1 MKQVE
6 INKTI
11 HLSEH
16 LASPSEAALGHL
28 SELNGSHL
36 SPHFTLGELT
46 KTSTGMMNIPSR
58 VSIENMKR
66 VCGWLEA
73 LRCRYNQRYVIS
85 RKEEGGKRKENTSA
99 ESSALRVTSS
109 PPEFLAEPSGK
120 AERGGVRG
128 GLNERQVSPSSDH
141 PEVTAAPSSD
151 HPEVTAAPS
160 SDHPAHPGTPPN
172 LGGEKDTEEP
182 IIISSGYRSP
192 DVNRKVGGSA
202 TSNHLTGCAVDIRVA
217 GIEQALRYAVILMDY
232 ADETRQDYDELLI
245 ERNRSG
251 RYWVH
256 FAVRPPKSQNR
267 RKTAMLSV

>member
-1 MKQVE
+1 MEKVS
-6 INKTI
+6 INKSM
-11 HLSEH
+11 HLSE
-16 LASPSEAALGHL
+16 
-28 SELNGSHL
+28 
-36 SPHFTLGELT
+36 HFTLGELT

-109 PPEFLAEPSGK
+109 PPEL
-120 AERGGVRG
+120 GGVRG
-128 GLNERQVSPSSDH
+128 GLNERQVS
-141 PEVTAAPSSD
+141 PSSD

-182 IIISSGYRSP
+182 IVITSGYRSP
-192 DVNRKVGGSA
+192 ELNRLVGGSP
-202 TSNHLTGCAVDIRVA
+202 TSNHLKGCAVDIRVY

-256 FAVRPPKSQNR
+256 FAVRPKDNR
-267 RKTAMLSV
+267 RKTRFIDC